1 MPCFGSIYQQ
11 LKRYVIALYKSPSQT
26 TDDFDLFMLNLE
38 APLVD
43 ISNRNP
49 HFVLITGDFNAKA
62 RNCSTYD
69 TTTSEGAH

>member
-11 LKRYVIALYKSPSQT
+11 LKRYIIALSRSPSQT
-26 TDDFDLFMLNLE
+26 TDEFDLFMLNLE
-38 APLVD
+38 ALLID

-49 HFVLITGDFNAKA
+49 HFVLITGDFNAKS